1 MKSHTTEF
9 KNTIKNLGRE
19 LRAVITYGNVTIEEE
34 IYAVTPHFE
43 GGILK
48 SIMKQLDL
56 ELSVDIPLE
65 TVINCQIGILVNGSY
80 EMLNFGNYVVYKSEK
95 QEDTNTYK
103 LTCYDKMLY
112 SMKQNEELGVPYPI
126 SIKNYLIAICNK
138 LGLTLRTTTFQNES
152 RMIQNELY
160 LGLEYTYRDILDEI
174 AQATGSI
181 ICLNENDEVLV
192 KYPTQTNDTI
202 DEEFLKDVNVDFGQ
216 MYGAINTIVLS
227 RSGESDNIYY
237 PETLPENPIEIKIK
251 DNQIMNWNDRSD
263 YLPGIYNALNGLY
276 YYINDFS
283 STGILYYEVG
293 DLYNVQVGN
302 NTYQCLMLNDEINI
316 TTGIE
321 EIIHTD
327 LPEQSET
334 DYTKADKTD
343 RRINQTYLIVD
354 KQNQQIE
361 SLITTQTDQNQKI
374 ARVTQTVDE
383 LNSKISD
390 IADIT
395 TSLETNSARL
405 EFEGI
410 NQSEP
415 IRVVIHPVGVN
426 ISKLYPSTSLKPSTN
441 LTIKTRILRFT
452 NTTTE
457 EVFDYELPD
466 DLLYYDSENYDE
478 FQLDYDG
485 LTCIVNKKC
494 KWNNDGTVGLLTSER
509 TDEYTFPHIELTDGN
524 YIVQLIQY
532 SNGYI
537 FARLMAQN
545 IYTTQFAT
553 KAELNSDIRQTVD
566 NINLSVNQRLTNY
579 STTTQMNSAID
590 LKANQITSS
599 VSETYAT
606 KSELNSSTSSLNS
619 KIDQTAQSISLSVD
633 SVQEQVETAQS
644 TANSAVTKADNAQT
658 SANSA
663 QNTANTATTKADN
676 AQTSANNAQATAN
689 NINNNLATNYYTK
702 TQTNSAINQKAD
714 SITSTV
720 SQTYSTKTETNT
732 AKNQAINSANSST
745 DAKLQ
750 NYSTTAQMNSA
761 IEQKANQIAIA
772 VSETYSK
779 KTDVISEVNVEYALG
794 TSTSTAPTTG
804 WSTIAP
810 TWQSGKYMW
819 QRTTTIFADGSTD
832 VSTPTCIAGAKGQDG
847 TNGTNGVSVSSIT
860 EYYAVSSSNST
871 APADSAFKTTMQTMT
886 STNKYL
892 WNYEVINFSNGT
904 TQNTNKRVIGTYGD
918 KGQAGTNGTNG
929 KDGIGIKS
937 VTNKYQVSTSNTT
950 APTTWKDTPQTMTPT
965 NKYLWN
971 YEIIT
976 YSDNTTSTSTPA
988 VIGAYGDKGNAGTNG
1003 VSVSSIT
1010 EYYAVSTSNSSA
1022 PADSSFQTAVQ
1033 TMTTTNKYLWNYELI
1048 TYSNNTTQK
1057 TAKRVIGVYGDK
1069 GTNGTNGT
1077 NGIGISSIVNK
1088 YAVSS
1093 SNSTA
1098 PSSWSNTPQTMTATN
1113 KYLWNYE
1120 IITYSNNTT
1129 YTSTPAVIGTYG
1141 EKGNTGDTGK
1151 GVKAVV
1157 AQYYL
1162 SSSKTTQTGGSWSET
1177 QPTYRTNYYYWTRT
1191 KITWTDNTTTYT
1203 TPILVEE
1210 INSLNESVASL
1221 NIRAGNIESTVRTK
1235 VGNDE
1240 IISKINQSAE
1250 AVQIDADKISL
1261 NGKTINLTSDD
1272 ITINSNN
1279 FSIDKNG
1286 NITATGGTIGG
1297 FGLSSDNFETELNL
1311 NRDYT
1316 TEDSLRVQNIIVG
1329 NITPTQTDYEKY
1341 DFNNDEKISGIDLYW
1356 VTRFANNLESKKK
1369 KYVLDT
1375 LNATKAI
1382 QIFDE
1387 TLGRRSL
1394 NLGAFGSY
1402 INYLSTLSLEVKNG
1416 PSIRQGG
1423 IEIPTTVGNISIG
1436 NMNLDQVDYSWL
1448 SLSNTNNGH
1457 SVDVSNDFIQ
1467 FWTGNALPT
1476 LVYSGAALYENNSG
1490 STGTITLRDY
1500 AYNYD
1505 FLEIYFAD
1513 HNNGNIKQMIK
1524 VENPDGK
1531 NAQMQILSQSGTDIR
1546 VNVQRATISGKNITK
1561 QYGQVNYM
1569 RGGNYTTN
1577 EIYIEKVIGY
1587 RSGYPDY

>member
-1 MKSHTTEF
+1 MKAHTIGF
-9 KNTIKNLGRE
+9 KNAVKELGRQ
-19 LRAVITYGNVTIEEE
+19 LRAVITYGNVTLEEE

-65 TVINCQIGILVNGSY
+65 TVLNCRIGILVNGSY
-80 EMLNFGNYVVYKSEK
+80 EMLNYGNYVVYKSEK

-112 SMKQNEELGVPYPI
+112 SMKQNEELNIPYPI

-138 LGLTLRTTTFQNES
+138 LGLTLKTTTFQNES

-160 LGLEYTYRDILDEI
+160 LGLDYTYRDILDEI

-251 DNQIMNWNDRSD
+251 NNQIMNWNDRSD

-276 YYINDFS
+276 YYINDFT
-283 STGILYYEVG
+283 STGILYYDVG
-293 DLYNVQVGN
+293 DLYNIQVGE

-374 ARVTQTVDE
+374 ARVTQTVEE

-415 IRVVIHPVGVN
+415 IRVVIHPIGVN

-494 KWNNDGTVGLLTSER
+494 KWNNDGTVGLLASER

-553 KAELNSDIRQTVD
+553 KAELNSEISQTTQG
-566 NINLSVNQRLTNY
+566 INLSVDKKLSNY
-579 STTTQMNSAID
+579 STTSQMNSAID
-590 LKANQITSS
+590 LKANQITQT
-599 VSETYAT
+599 VSETYVT
-606 KSELNSSTSSLNS
+606 N
-619 KIDQTAQSISLSVD
+619 QT
-633 SVQEQVETAQS
+633 
-644 TANSAVTKADNAQT
+644 
-658 SANSA
+658 
-663 QNTANTATTKADN
+663 
-676 AQTSANNAQATAN
+676 
-689 NINNNLATNYYTK
+689 
-702 TQTNSAINQKAD
+702 
-714 SITSTV
+714 
-720 SQTYSTKTETNT
+720 
-732 AKNQAINSANSST
+732 
-745 DAKLQ
+745 LQ
-750 NYSTTAQMNSA
+750 DNYSTTQQTSGMISA
-761 IEQKANQIAIA
+761 T
-772 VSETYSK
+772 VSSMTKNNLETV
-779 KTDVISEVNVEYALG
+779 TVEYALG
-794 TSTSTAPTTG
+794 TDTETAPSSG
-804 WSTIAP
+804 WSTTAP
-810 TWQSGKYMW
+810 PWQQGKYMW
-819 QRTTTIFADGSTD
+819 QRTKTKTADGTESI
-832 VSTPTCIAGAKGQDG
+832 SNPTCIAGATGAS
-847 TNGTNGVSVSSIT
+847 GVSISSIT
-860 EYYAVSSSNST
+860 EYYAVSSSNSS

-892 WNYEVINFSNGT
+892 WNYEVI
-904 TQNTNKRVIGTYGD
+904 
-918 KGQAGTNGTNG
+918 
-929 KDGIGIKS
+929 
-937 VTNKYQVSTSNTT
+937 
-950 APTTWKDTPQTMTPT
+950 
-965 NKYLWN
+965 
-971 YEIIT
+971 
-976 YSDNTTSTSTPA
+976 
-988 VIGAYGDKGNAGTNG
+988 
-1003 VSVSSIT
+1003 
-1010 EYYAVSTSNSSA
+1010 
-1022 PADSSFQTAVQ
+1022 
-1033 TMTTTNKYLWNYELI
+1033 
-1048 TYSNNTTQK
+1048 TYSNNNTQK
-1057 TAKRVIGVYGDK
+1057 TIKRVIGVYGDK

-1162 SSSKTTQTGGSWSET
+1162 SSSKTSQTGGSWSET
-1177 QPTYRTNYYYWTRT
+1177 QPAYKKDYYYWTRT

-1261 NGKTINLTSDD
+1261 NGKAINLTSGN
-1272 ITINSNN
+1272 ITISSDK
-1279 FSIDKNG
+1279 FSVDKNG

-1297 FGLSSDNFETELNL
+1297 FGLSSDTFEAELKL

-1316 TEDSLRVQNIIVG
+1316 TEDSRRVQNIIVG

-1341 DFNNDEKISGIDLYW
+1341 DFNNDEKISGIDLYL

-1387 TLGRRSL
+1387 TLGESSL

-1402 INYLSTLSLEVKNG
+1402 INYLSTLSLEVKDG
-1416 PSIRQGG
+1416 PSISQGG
-1423 IEIPTTVGNISIG
+1423 IEMPTTVGKIRIG
-1436 NMNLDQVDYSWL
+1436 NMILNKVDYSWL

-1457 SVDVSNDFIQ
+1457 SVYVSNDFIQ
-1467 FWTGNALPT
+1467 FWTGNTLPT
-1476 LVYSGAALYENNSG
+1476 LVYSGVALYENNSG

-1531 NAQMQILSQSGTDIR
+1531 NAQMQILSQAGTDIR
-1546 VNVQRATISGKNITK
+1546 VNVQRATISGKTITK
-1561 QYGQVNYM
+1561 QYGQVNFM
-1569 RGGNYTTN
+1569 RGGDFTTN

>member
-1 MKSHTTEF
+1 MKAHTTGF
-9 KNTIKNLGRE
+9 KNAVKELGRE
-19 LRAVITYGNVTIEEE
+19 LRAVITYGNVTLEEE

-43 GGILK
+43 GGLLK

-65 TVINCQIGILVNGSY
+65 TVLNCQIGILVNGNY
-80 EMLNFGNYVVYKSEK
+80 EMLNYGNYVVYKSEK
-95 QEDTNTYK
+95 QEDTNTYR

-112 SMKQNEELGVPYPI
+112 SMKQNEELNIPYPI

-138 LGLTLRTTTFQNES
+138 LGLTLKTTTFQNES
-152 RMIQNELY
+152 RMIQEELY

-293 DLYNVQVGN
+293 DLYNIQVGE

-327 LPEQSET
+327 LPEQSQT

-395 TSLETNSARL
+395 TSLESNSARL
-405 EFEGI
+405 EFESI

-415 IRVVIHPVGVN
+415 VRIVIHPIGVN

-457 EVFDYELPD
+457 EVFEYELPD

-478 FQLDYDG
+478 FILDYDG
-485 LTCIVNKKC
+485 LSCIVNKKC
-494 KWNNDGTVGLLTSER
+494 KWNNDGTVGLLPSER
-509 TDEYTFPHIELTDGN
+509 TNEYEFPHIELTDGD
-524 YIVQLIQY
+524 YTVELIQY

-553 KAELNSDIRQTVD
+553 KAELNSEISQTTQG
-566 NINLSVNQRLTNY
+566 INLSVDEKLSNY
-579 STTTQMNSAID
+579 STTSQMNSAID
-590 LKANQITSS
+590 LKANQITQT
-599 VSETYAT
+599 VSETYVT
-606 KSELNSSTSSLNS
+606 N
-619 KIDQTAQSISLSVD
+619 QT
-633 SVQEQVETAQS
+633 
-644 TANSAVTKADNAQT
+644 
-658 SANSA
+658 
-663 QNTANTATTKADN
+663 
-676 AQTSANNAQATAN
+676 
-689 NINNNLATNYYTK
+689 
-702 TQTNSAINQKAD
+702 
-714 SITSTV
+714 
-720 SQTYSTKTETNT
+720 
-732 AKNQAINSANSST
+732 
-745 DAKLQ
+745 LQ
-750 NYSTTAQMNSA
+750 DNYSTTQQTSGMISA
-761 IEQKANQIAIA
+761 T
-772 VSETYSK
+772 VSSMTKNNLETV
-779 KTDVISEVNVEYALG
+779 TVEYALG
-794 TSTSTAPTTG
+794 TDTETAPSSG
-804 WSTIAP
+804 WSTTAP
-810 TWQSGKYMW
+810 PWQQGKYMW
-819 QRTTTIFADGSTD
+819 QRTKTTTADGTESI
-832 VSTPTCIAGAKGQDG
+832 SNPTCIAGAKGQDG
-847 TNGTNGVSVSSIT
+847 TNGVSISSIT
-860 EYYAVSSSNST
+860 EYYAVSSSNSS

-886 STNKYL
+886 ATNKYL

-918 KGQAGTNGTNG
+918 KGQAGT
-929 KDGIGIKS
+929 D
-937 VTNKYQVSTSNTT
+937 
-950 APTTWKDTPQTMTPT
+950 
-965 NKYLWN
+965 
-971 YEIIT
+971 
-976 YSDNTTSTSTPA
+976 
-988 VIGAYGDKGNAGTNG
+988 GTNG
-1003 VSVSSIT
+1003 V
-1010 EYYAVSTSNSSA
+1010 
-1022 PADSSFQTAVQ
+1022 
-1033 TMTTTNKYLWNYELI
+1033 
-1048 TYSNNTTQK
+1048 
-1057 TAKRVIGVYGDK
+1057 
-1069 GTNGTNGT
+1069 
-1077 NGIGISSIVNK
+1077 GISNIVNK

-1151 GVKAVV
+1151 GVNAVV

-1162 SSSKTTQTGGSWSET
+1162 SSSKTSQTGGSWSET
-1177 QPTYRTNYYYWTRT
+1177 QPAYKKDYYYWTRT

-1240 IISKINQSAE
+1240 IVSKINQSAE
-1250 AVQIDADKISL
+1250 AVQINANKVNINGVLSANGNFEVDTDGNMSATSATLNNATITSSNSKAKVSINDGNIKTTSSEGYKGVEIVEQKISL
-1261 NGKTINLTSDD
+1261 YSYNDQ
-1272 ITINSNN
+1272 NN
-1279 FSIDKNG
+1279 FIGALCS
-1286 NITATGGTIGG
+1286 TIGVG
-1297 FGLSSDNFETELNL
+1297 TGRQFIELYA
-1311 NRDYT
+1311 DYG
-1316 TEDSLRVQNIIVG
+1316 DSLALGYKSEEATNTI
-1329 NITPTQTDYEKY
+1329 
-1341 DFNNDEKISGIDLYW
+1341 
-1356 VTRFANNLESKKK
+1356 
-1369 KYVLDT
+1369 
-1375 LNATKAI
+1375 TKAI
-1382 QIFDE
+1382 
-1387 TLGRRSL
+1387 
-1394 NLGAFGSY
+1394 
-1402 INYLSTLSLEVKNG
+1402 EVN
-1416 PSIRQGG
+1416 S
-1423 IEIPTTVGNISIG
+1423 
-1436 NMNLDQVDYSWL
+1436 D
-1448 SLSNTNNGH
+1448 NNGLIDIYNKVNMH
-1457 SVDVSNDFIQ
+1457 ESYLENVKDPIFH
-1467 FWTGNALPT
+1467 
-1476 LVYSGAALYENNSG
+1476 LYTSKDSYYWG
-1490 STGTITLRDY
+1490 Y
-1500 AYNYD
+1500 
-1505 FLEIYFAD
+1505 
-1513 HNNGNIKQMIK
+1513 
-1524 VENPDGK
+1524 P
-1531 NAQMQILSQSGTDIR
+1531 
-1546 VNVQRATISGKNITK
+1546 
-1561 QYGQVNYM
+1561 
-1569 RGGNYTTN
+1569 
-1577 EIYIEKVIGY
+1577 VIGY
-1587 RSGYPDY
+1587 RDQHKYFLDWTTQLLFYVDGQNVGTLSDKRLKTEIQDIDEDFIKAIEEVEMKQFKVANRNGLISFGILAQDLIEIFKKYNKNPFDYEIVYKTQFRIDDDTIYYAINYEQFLILKQKAMDKKIEELQTKDKQKDEIISKLIERVEKLERKEIKNELYKNDLGE